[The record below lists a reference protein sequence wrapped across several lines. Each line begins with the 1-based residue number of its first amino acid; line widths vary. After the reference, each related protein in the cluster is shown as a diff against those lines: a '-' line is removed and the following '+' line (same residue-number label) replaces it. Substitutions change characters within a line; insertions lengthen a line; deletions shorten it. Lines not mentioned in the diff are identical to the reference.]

1 MPVTITNNDPKGFC
15 ELTPDRKRIAVY
27 FHYSPSINA
36 ALKEMGGTFKSDE
49 ETPHWTVPLT
59 LDAAREL
66 RQIFASGLEL
76 GAAVRSWARI
86 EVRTEKT
93 LHSLVVANDAD
104 LKVLPKRYPL
114 IAKLIKGDPIPGYP
128 KTHIFGQQR
137 RDRSYQ
143 RADIAM
149 MAQANAINANQPG
162 CLAADTVVELHRN
175 GKSYKLTVDKL
186 YRRFNGLDRANYNY
200 DGETLIRCAT
210 SDGYIRLFPL
220 KAAYDSGAKQT
231 YEVVTETGRKIRATH
246 DHPILTDRGWCGA
259 SKISV
264 GQFVYVDGGRPTA
277 NERAKREKFDSYH
290 SVPLHPL
297 ASPMRS
303 DGRCVV
309 LTSRLLVEAHQN
321 RLSFVE
327 YLHRLRRG
335 PIADL
340 EFLDSAAIVHHND
353 GNHQNNAIANLRVIP
368 SQSDH
373 AREHG
378 AVNWRNCT
386 SQTTTERVVS
396 VAKFATEA
404 TYDLELA
411 SDPHNFLAN
420 GFVVH
425 NTGKTIE
432 CLGAIIEGGYIDGPN
447 LISAPIRSLENVWR
461 KEIETWLPGIPVFT
475 SEDSSK
481 RKREVAAG
489 LALARE
495 GKPCFVLVNSDMLR
509 VKKWKG
515 KIDPTT
521 GKQIEAE
528 PTKKTNLACK
538 THEAPKEGQSNNL
551 YVWGN
556 DLMRDI
562 CAVDWQTFTVD
573 EFHQEG
579 LNNPLTLFTIGSGLV
594 KADRHWRMSGTPMG
608 GKPINLFPVLRSVE
622 PARFSNKGKWVDRW
636 LESYSNGY
644 GNVISGIKDGLEEDF
659 YNAHARHMVRRLKH
673 EALPGIPRKQIVEVT
688 CKMTQRQKAQ
698 YIAFENDAEIEI
710 QSVIKGDDPAQVVG
724 TCILAQFTRLK
735 QFANA
740 YCVANEKG
748 EIVPTEESGKLAQL
762 EEKLDELGI
771 RKLMP
776 EPNARAIISSE
787 SKRMAKMVHAWLEA
801 KGIDAGLLTG
811 DTKPADSQ
819 QAIQWFQEG
828 DDGHVHP
835 DRRCEPQP
843 GARR

>member
-1 MPVTITNNDPKGFC
+1 LPVTITNNDPKGFC

-27 FHYSPSINA
+27 FHYNPSINA
-36 ALKEMGGTFKSDE
+36 ALKEMGGTFKPDE

-162 CLAADTVVELHRN
+162 
-175 GKSYKLTVDKL
+175 
-186 YRRFNGLDRANYNY
+186 
-200 DGETLIRCAT
+200 
-210 SDGYIRLFPL
+210 
-220 KAAYDSGAKQT
+220 
-231 YEVVTETGRKIRATH
+231 
-246 DHPILTDRGWCGA
+246 
-259 SKISV
+259 
-264 GQFVYVDGGRPTA
+264 
-277 NERAKREKFDSYH
+277 
-290 SVPLHPL
+290 
-297 ASPMRS
+297 
-303 DGRCVV
+303 
-309 LTSRLLVEAHQN
+309 
-321 RLSFVE
+321 
-327 YLHRLRRG
+327 
-335 PIADL
+335 
-340 EFLDSAAIVHHND
+340 
-353 GNHQNNAIANLRVIP
+353 
-368 SQSDH
+368 
-373 AREHG
+373 
-378 AVNWRNCT
+378 
-386 SQTTTERVVS
+386 
-396 VAKFATEA
+396 
-404 TYDLELA
+404 
-411 SDPHNFLAN
+411 
-420 GFVVH
+420 
-425 NTGKTIE
+425 TGKTIE

-475 SEDSSK
+475 SEDSAK

-538 THEAPKEGQSNNL
+538 THEAPKDGQSNNL

-636 LESYSNGY
+636 LESSSNGY

-659 YNAHARHMVRRLKH
+659 YNSHARHMVRRLKH

-688 CKMTQRQKAQ
+688 CKMTKRQKAQ

-828 DDGHVHP
+828 DDGLPYVLVMSTQTGGVSLNLERAGSIHILDEMWNP
-835 DRRCEPQP
+835 DRQEQLEDRGDRGTRTTPLICYYYRTEETVQEYIAKV
-843 GARR
+843 GAGKKITNSNVLDVYRQMRRAGFGN

>member
-1 MPVTITNNDPKGFC
+1 LPVTITNNDPKGFC

-27 FHYSPSINA
+27 FHYNPSINA
-36 ALKEMGGTFKSDE
+36 ALKEMGGTFKPDE

-277 NERAKREKFDSYH
+277 NE
-290 SVPLHPL
+290 
-297 ASPMRS
+297 
-303 DGRCVV
+303 
-309 LTSRLLVEAHQN
+309 
-321 RLSFVE
+321 
-327 YLHRLRRG
+327 
-335 PIADL
+335 
-340 EFLDSAAIVHHND
+340 
-353 GNHQNNAIANLRVIP
+353 
-368 SQSDH
+368 
-373 AREHG
+373 HG

-475 SEDSSK
+475 SEDSAK

-538 THEAPKEGQSNNL
+538 THEAPKDGQSNNL

-636 LESYSNGY
+636 LESSSNGY

-659 YNAHARHMVRRLKH
+659 YNSHARHMVRRLKH

-828 DDGHVHP
+828 DDGLPYVLVMSTQTGGVSLNLERAGSVHILDEMWNP
-835 DRRCEPQP
+835 DRQEQLEDRGDRGTRTTPLICYYYRTEETVQEYIAKV
-843 GARR
+843 GAGKKITNSNVLDVYRQMRRAGFGN